1 MDRLED
7 LEKKILK
14 HKKNKLNI
22 KGFRR
27 AAVLVPIL
35 KTPTGLEILFTVRSK
50 QLSSHAGQIA
60 FPGGRLDEHETYT
73 EAALRETSE
82 EIGLNLTRAK
92 TIGYLSEHPSP
103 GKYIV
108 RPVVAVIDWPQ
119 KLNINSDEVSEVFT
133 APIEDLLKIETYTEE
148 RIFMEYRRYLH
159 FFQFQDRL
167 IWGLTG
173 NVLKELLEIIQNK
186 DVNYHALFE

>member
-1 MDRLED
+1 MDRIENL
-7 LEKKILK
+7 KQKILK

-35 KTPTGLEILFTVRSK
+35 KTPTGLWILFTVRSE

-119 KLNINSDEVSEVFT
+119 ELKINSDEVSEVFT
-133 APIEDLLKIETYTEE
+133 APLEDLLKIETYTEE
-148 RIFMEYRRYLH
+148 RIFMDYRRYLH
-159 FFQFQDRL
+159 FFQYKDYL

-173 NVLKELLEIIQNK
+173 NVLKELLELIRNK
-186 DVNYHALFE
+186 DVKYSALFE

>member
-1 MDRLED
+1 MHRIED
-7 LEKKILK
+7 LEEKILK

-35 KTPTGLEILFTVRSK
+35 KTPSGLEILFTVRSS

-73 EAALRETSE
+73 EAALRETRE

-119 KLNINSDEVSEVFT
+119 ELNVNSDEVAEVFT
-133 APIEDLLKIETYTEE
+133 APLEDLLKIKTYTEE
-148 RIFMEYRRYLH
+148 RIFMEYRRNLH
-159 FFQFQDRL
+159 FFKYKDYL

-173 NVLKELLEIIQNK
+173 NVLKELLELIQNK

>member
-1 MDRLED
+1 MDRIED
-7 LEKKILK
+7 LEQKILK

-35 KTPTGLEILFTVRSK
+35 KTPTGLEILFTVRSE

-119 KLNINSDEVSEVFT
+119 ELKINSDEVSEVFT
-133 APIEDLLKIETYTEE
+133 APLEDLLKIETYTEE
-148 RIFMEYRRYLH
+148 RIFMDYRRYLH
-159 FFQFQDRL
+159 FFQYKDYL

-173 NVLKELLEIIQNK
+173 NVLKELLELIRNK
-186 DVNYHALFE
+186 DVKYSALFE